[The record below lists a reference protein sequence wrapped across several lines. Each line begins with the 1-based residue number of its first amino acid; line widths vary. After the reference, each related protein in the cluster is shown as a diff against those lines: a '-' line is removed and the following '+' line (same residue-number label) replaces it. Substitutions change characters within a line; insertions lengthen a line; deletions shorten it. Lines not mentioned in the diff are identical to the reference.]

1 MKIAAMSWQ
10 LQDAGWTVL
19 KRLPEILAAVLL
31 TLLPAFAAEAEI
43 VTTDL
48 KGREVHLP
56 APARRLAVDD
66 ARTIIALSFTG
77 KEAPALVAAWP
88 HDVARIGEDLY
99 RAYRARFPQI
109 DGLPQIAS
117 NQQNLAVE
125 EIVAAKPDLVL
136 LSLYSHVDP
145 EEIAQLEALGIPVA
159 YVDFTLDPLAHT
171 GDSIRLLGR
180 LTGNEAGA
188 NAFADFRDGEIAKL
202 AAHLDEVTAAETPSV
217 FMEAHASTTE
227 ACCNSPGTENFGRIL
242 TLLKARNVGEILKG
256 RPFGQVSVE
265 HVLSFAPEVYVAT
278 GGPYMAKRNGL
289 LIGPSFDAG
298 TTEASLSRLLARPGF
313 SSLPAVASGRI
324 HGMSSQLLA
333 PGFDLLAMQLMAA
346 WCYPQTFADF
356 DAGQALEEL
365 NARTA
370 VPLQGTYWTK

>member
-1 MKIAAMSWQ
+1 MSSQ
-10 LQDAGWTVL
+10 RHAAGWRGAM
-19 KRLPEILAAVLL
+19 RLPGALAAVLL
-31 TLLPAFAAEAEI
+31 TLLSAFAAEAEI

-48 KGREVHLP
+48 KGREVHLR

-66 ARTIIALSFTG
+66 ARTIIALSFVG
-77 KEAPALVAAWP
+77 EKAPALVAAWP

-99 RAYRARFPQI
+99 QTYRARFPQI

-125 EIVAAKPDLVL
+125 EIVAANPDLVV
-136 LSLYSHVDP
+136 LSLYSHVAP
-145 EEIAQLEALGIPVA
+145 EEIAQIEALGIPVA

-171 GDSIRLLGR
+171 GESIRLLGR
-180 LTGNEAGA
+180 VTGNEAA
-188 NAFADFRDGEIAKL
+188 ADAFADFRDGEISRLVARV
-202 AAHLDEVTAAETPSV
+202 DEVAAPGSPSV
-217 FMEAHASTTE
+217 FMETHASTTE

-242 TLLKARNVGEILKG
+242 ALLKVRNVGEILKG

-265 HVLSFAPEVYVAT
+265 HVISSGPEVYVAT
-278 GGPYMAKRNGL
+278 GGPYMAQRNGL
-289 LIGPSFDAG
+289 LIGHSYDAE
-298 TTEASLSRLLARPGF
+298 TTEASLVRLLSRPGF
-313 SSLPAVASGRI
+313 SSLPAVAAGRV

-346 WCYPQTFADF
+346 WCYPHAFADF
-356 DAGQALEEL
+356 DAGQALAEL

-370 VPLQGTYWTK
+370 VPLEGTYWTK